1 MNSSFLSV
9 LLLVGLVWARSSLEK
24 IIGGKFA
31 ANLGSVLTK
40 NAQSNP
46 FPMYKQFLESFAI
59 PNPQLFGQLTMWG
72 EFLTAASII
81 GGSLYLL
88 FRNQNER
95 LAYIVLIAG
104 LVGGTFLNI
113 NFWFAFSWTS
123 PANDSLNL
131 LMIFIQLVG
140 IITLV
145 KMLKAFKAK

>member
-1 MNSSFLSV
+1 MNNGFLSV
-9 LLLVGLVWARSSLEK
+9 LLLVGLIWARSSLGK

-31 ANLGSVLTK
+31 ESLGSVLTK

-46 FPMYKQFLESFAI
+46 FPVYKQFLESFAI
-59 PNPQLFGQLTMWG
+59 PNSQIFGQLTMWG
-72 EFLTAASII
+72 EFLTAVSIT

-88 FRNQNER
+88 FKNPNHR

-104 LVGGTFLNI
+104 LVGGIFLNI

-131 LMIFIQLVG
+131 LMIFIQLIGVV
-140 IITLV
+140 TLV
-145 KMLKAFKAK
+145 KMLKVLKAK